1 MTPVIENWHVIAML
15 AGFAMAIP
23 LSLAI
28 DALARALA
36 RRRARRRDVRGSRV
50 NAPEWRARR
59 LTNGQWIVERKR

>member
-28 DALARALA
+28 DAIAQALA

-50 NAPEWRARR
+50 NAPEWKARK
-59 LTNGQWIVERKR
+59 LTNGQWIVERRK